1 MIVCE
6 GRWSCAGEWAERE
19 AESWAMIYC
28 CRGGGR
34 GMLVEDAS
42 GVPDMSVARRRIEA
56 EMSQSSGV
64 LCPGAMLDVLG
75 V

>member
-1 MIVCE
+1 
-6 GRWSCAGEWAERE
+6 
-19 AESWAMIYC
+19 
-28 CRGGGR
+28 
-34 GMLVEDAS
+34 MLVEDAN
-42 GVPDMSVARRRIEA
+42 GVPDMSVARRRIAA